1 MLSIVIPAY
10 NEERRIG
17 NTLSK
22 LKSWYS
28 SSEIIVVFDGNDNT
42 PEVVKEYNV
51 KLYVSKERLGKGASL
66 RRGIEF
72 SSYEK
77 ILLIDADLPVTRED
91 LDKIITTDADLVI
104 TNRKIVGMPWKRR
117 FLHKGFI
124 VLTKLFF
131 PSLRKFKDF
140 QSGVKLINRE
150 KALSVLD
157 NLIINDFL
165 FDVNLIY
172 EFKRRGYSV
181 KEVEITYIHD
191 ETDSKI
197 SSKLFKII
205 IFMFLS
211 LLKLRVYYSP
221 FKGILKTKAFLKA
234 QDLILRILR

>member
-51 KLYVSKERLGKGASL
+51 KLYVNKERLGKGASL

-172 EFKRRGYSV
+172 EFKRRGYSI
-181 KEVEITYIHD
+181 KEVEISYIHD

-234 QDLILRILR
+234 QDIILRILR

>member
-150 KALSVLD
+150 KVLSVLD

-165 FDVNLIY
+165 FDINLIY

>member
-51 KLYVSKERLGKGASL
+51 KLYVNKERLGKGASL

-172 EFKRRGYSV
+172 EFKRRGYSI
-181 KEVEITYIHD
+181 KEVEISYIHD

>member
-51 KLYVSKERLGKGASL
+51 KLYVNKERLGKGASL

-181 KEVEITYIHD
+181 KEVEISYIHD